1 MKLSSIFIP
10 TDHQRKMQVILVFAL
25 ATLQFLVNIVL
36 SANAEAYAIPL
47 SLNSIIQ
54 SPIELSG
61 PSKVLYNQDPDFYSS
76 VTLTDVSHDTD
87 QDLKE
92 IVKKK
97 LSVVLYTVVS
107 SYIGGT
113 LKKIHLKYL
122 SGSKWS
128 YSIPVEELIA
138 ASEGSITKLNQEM
151 ELYVFQELGMKF
163 LEKRYNFN
171 ICDIQNQ
178 LGLSLME
185 FFGASEEQWIKIVGF
200 ITEEMISRRS
210 KELDL
215 TPCYLAELLNKTEK
229 DIAAFT
235 LNQVDEHIYNI
246 SSLQKKLPE
255 FKETVLAT
263 TFNVTPA
270 DLAKVSGLN
279 ITMTNSMGLQ
289 DQIQLL
295 TNSILQR
302 FHLSID
308 EIATKY
314 KRSSD
319 DILTP
324 CPDEWR
330 SLQTLVVQEAFEKQA
345 TNMSLANK
353 TLASLIQIPYPNI
366 SKLSLDQL
374 EHLIVTKIREIK
386 EKKNIIEQKKLDMLM
401 NTGSQS
407 DVVNLE
413 GNAFSIIE
421 AVTNFSKS
429 ELSLIY
435 GWENSHYVFAEM
447 FSVADLVHSCSSKL
461 HNYTLFELAKIN
473 AGEDSGMCNT
483 FSALRKIWEKATVHE
498 IEQRFGNQLSNSTI
512 ENMLV
517 SLTGGN
523 LTFIDRVLN
532 LSADARALCANVTLD
547 HISMATSHPTMHL
560 KQMSFQYIIDLAEEL
575 KANGT
580 LLQNAKMVS

>member
-1 MKLSSIFIP
+1 
-10 TDHQRKMQVILVFAL
+10 MQVILVFAL

-36 SANAEAYAIPL
+36 SANAETYAIPL

-61 PSKVLYNQDPDFYSS
+61 TSNVLYNQDPEFYSS

-92 IVKKK
+92 IVTKK

-171 ICDIQNQ
+171 MSDIQNQ

-185 FFGASEEQWIKIVGF
+185 FFGASEEQWIKIVGS

-215 TPCYLAELLNKTEK
+215 TPCNLAELLNKTEK

-255 FKETVLAT
+255 FKET
-263 TFNVTPA
+263 
-270 DLAKVSGLN
+270 
-279 ITMTNSMGLQ
+279 
-289 DQIQLL
+289 
-295 TNSILQR
+295 
-302 FHLSID
+302 
-308 EIATKY
+308 
-314 KRSSD
+314 
-319 DILTP
+319 
-324 CPDEWR
+324 
-330 SLQTLVVQEAFEKQA
+330 
-345 TNMSLANK
+345 
-353 TLASLIQIPYPNI
+353 
-366 SKLSLDQL
+366 
-374 EHLIVTKIREIK
+374 
-386 EKKNIIEQKKLDMLM
+386 
-401 NTGSQS
+401 
-407 DVVNLE
+407 
-413 GNAFSIIE
+413 
-421 AVTNFSKS
+421 
-429 ELSLIY
+429 
-435 GWENSHYVFAEM
+435 
-447 FSVADLVHSCSSKL
+447 
-461 HNYTLFELAKIN
+461 
-473 AGEDSGMCNT
+473 
-483 FSALRKIWEKATVHE
+483 ATVNSAHNPF
-498 IEQRFGNQLSNSTI
+498 IKGTSN
-512 ENMLV
+512 E
-517 SLTGGN
+517 
-523 LTFIDRVLN
+523 F
-532 LSADARALCANVTLD
+532 
-547 HISMATSHPTMHL
+547 
-560 KQMSFQYIIDLAEEL
+560 
-575 KANGT
+575 
-580 LLQNAKMVS
+580 